1 VNVIQ
6 FEKIQKYFGNRALFD
21 DFSLTIESGEFV
33 ALTGPSGVGKST
45 LIHLLMGSSRPDG
58 GKILIDNFDVSVLK
72 KSEIQMLRRSMGI
85 IFQDFKLLRQK
96 TVFENIAFALE
107 VCDASDAEI
116 ELRVPEVLAKV
127 NLTGF
132 EHTFPETLSGGER
145 QRVAIARALA
155 HRPKLILADEP
166 TGNLDPANAREI
178 GNVLRTLNEE
188 DGLTVVLATHDKDL
202 VNLLRP
208 RVVLLQNG
216 EIVRDEKNGEFF
228 EF

>member
-1 VNVIQ
+1 MIQ
-6 FEKIQKYFGNRALFD
+6 FQEIQKHFGNRALFE
-21 DFSLTIESGEFV
+21 DFSLTVESGEFV

-45 LIHLLMGSSRPDG
+45 LIHFLMGSDRPDG
-58 GKILIDNFDVSVLK
+58 GQILIDDFDISGLK

-96 TVFENIAFALE
+96 TVFENISFALE
-107 VCDASDAEI
+107 VCDASDTEI
-116 ELRVPEVLAKV
+116 ELRVPEVLKRV
-127 NLTGF
+127 GLSGF
-132 EHTFPETLSGGER
+132 EHKFPETLSGGEK

-178 GNVLRTLNEE
+178 GKVLKALNEE
-188 DGLTVVLATHDKDL
+188 DGLTVLLATHDKDL
-202 VNLLRP
+202 VNFLRP